1 MTEGCDRTSSP
12 QNTLTMPTITI
23 KKEPINLDTQ
33 TQKLFDHQ
41 PVIVTIQSNF
51 AMQKQKMIG
60 TQPVIGTTQ
69 SNFAMQKQEMIG
81 TRPVIGSTLAQ
92 NSAKTTQA
100 QLKRY
105 TCYIC
110 GRECTNKKMLDR
122 HIRRHKGEKPF
133 KCDVCEKSFSA
144 SSSLRT
150 HFRLHTG
157 EKPYSCKIC
166 GISYASLASRNG
178 HYARCK
184 VYHDSVLQQQGQ

>member
-1 MTEGCDRTSSP
+1 MTEACDRTSSA

-23 KKEPINLDTQ
+23 KKEPVNLDTQ
-33 TQKLFDHQ
+33 TQKLFDKS

-51 AMQKQKMIG
+51 AMQKQEMIG
-60 TQPVIGTTQ
+60 TQPV
-69 SNFAMQKQEMIG
+69 F
-81 TRPVIGSTLAQ
+81 GSTLAQ

-100 QLKRY
+100 QFKKY

-122 HIRRHKGEKPF
+122 HIRKHKGEKPF

-144 SSSLRT
+144 NSSLRT

>member
-1 MTEGCDRTSSP
+1 MTEACDRTSSA
-12 QNTLTMPTITI
+12 QNTLTMPTIII
-23 KKEPINLDTQ
+23 KKEPVNLDTQ

-51 AMQKQKMIG
+51 AVQKQEMIG
-60 TQPVIGTTQ
+60 TQPVIG
-69 SNFAMQKQEMIG
+69 SNL
-81 TRPVIGSTLAQ
+81 VQ
-92 NSAKTTQA
+92 NSGKTTQA
-100 QLKRY
+100 QLKKY

-122 HIRRHKGEKPF
+122 HIRKHKGEKPF

-144 SSSLRT
+144 NSSLRT

-184 VYHDSVLQQQGQ
+184 VYHDSLLQQEGQ